1 MTTIHFFAK
10 QMMKAALMFIL
21 RQYLSLQFNKSKLP
35 LFLSGFTLFWPLL
48 VLVLTYFQY
57 FTTAV
62 TKFSVQTGEPSLNKL
77 F

>member
-1 MTTIHFFAK
+1 MFYNIPTTGHESGTFVQTQAIS
-10 QMMKAALMFIL
+10 L
-21 RQYLSLQFNKSKLP
+21 RFNKSKLL

-62 TKFSVQTGEPSLNKL
+62 TRFSVQTGEPSLNKL